1 MSVRSVGNET
11 GRGRRLLLAI
21 LFLACAPIAFAQA
34 PAMQLDLNEQRT
46 LELARFSNIVAADR
60 SVVSVRAL
68 PGNRQVIITGVGE
81 GSTSITIVYPGG
93 RTETRRIRVV
103 SQRIAADDL
112 QLLIGDIFGIEVVDA
127 GSNIAVRGAI
137 RTRSELDRYRKVVE
151 RFDNVIDLV
160 ENLTVGSN
168 VQLDVK
174 VFELTRNGVEELG
187 LEWFETLQ
195 QFDIDFS
202 DSDRGL
208 EYQFSPPRGGA
219 LFGEETLA
227 DLGDNPVAVGKMA
240 RISPL
245 LVELRALEERG
256 DAKLLAKPQ
265 LVAENGANAR
275 FQVGGRL
282 PYPVESSQGAVTVQF
297 QDYGTILEVAP
308 RIVAA
313 DAVALEIHA
322 EVSEPD
328 YANSVLGTPGI
339 RSREASTSVQVRAGE
354 TLAIAGLLS
363 TAEVE
368 TRRSLPIPLVGR
380 IPLIGLLFG
389 SNRTQIDEIE
399 TLILVTPHVL
409 AGGRSMIGGGTLEEL
424 RTERDEQIDS
434 KRRSDESAPDESVDP
449 EDAEGR

>member
-1 MSVRSVGNET
+1 MSDRKSCWWRS
-11 GRGRRLLLAI
+11 LLVLA
-21 LFLACAPIAFAQA
+21 LLWHARVAPAQA
-34 PAMQLDLNEQRT
+34 PSMQLDLNEQRT

-68 PGNRQVIITGVGE
+68 PGNRQVILTGVGE
-81 GSTSITIVYPGG
+81 GSTSITIVYSGG

-112 QLLIGDIFGIEVVDA
+112 QLLIGDIFGIEVIDA

-137 RTRSELDRYRKVVE
+137 RTRSELGRYKKVVE

-160 ENLTVGSN
+160 EDMTVGSN

-174 VFELTRNGVEELG
+174 VFELTRTGVEELG

-195 QFDIDFS
+195 RFDVDFS
-202 DSDRGL
+202 DADRGL

-219 LFGEETLA
+219 LFGEETLPE
-227 DLGDNPVAVGKMA
+227 LGDNPFAVGKMA
-240 RISPL
+240 RVSPL
-245 LVELRALEERG
+245 LVELRALEEKG

-265 LVAENGANAR
+265 LVAESGAKAR

-297 QDYGTILEVAP
+297 QDYGTILEVLP

-339 RSREASTSVQVRAGE
+339 RSREASTTVQVTAGE

-399 TLILVTPHVL
+399 TLILVTPYILSGSV
-409 AGGRSMIGGGTLEEL
+409 STIGGATLEEA
-424 RTERDEQIDS
+424 RSERDAQAEP
-434 KRRSDESAPDESVDP
+434 ESE
-449 EDAEGR
+449 